1 MSQGSSQR
9 SIHKQRST
17 LTCNTNEGRII
28 MMEYFFCLG
37 PFSDMT
43 LDKLKQKSKGHFV
56 FCHGLLQYER
66 DSFVIKMFLLGI
78 EQLVRAFSIYLHSLI
93 KANETRIAKIK
104 NTDIGTAIN
113 HVGRFRDCDDL
124 RVFLSTDMVSLL

>member
-1 MSQGSSQR
+1 
-9 SIHKQRST
+9 
-17 LTCNTNEGRII
+17 
-28 MMEYFFCLG
+28 
-37 PFSDMT
+37 
-43 LDKLKQKSKGHFV
+43 
-56 FCHGLLQYER
+56 
-66 DSFVIKMFLLGI
+66 MFLLGI

-104 NTDIGTAIN
+104 NTDIVGTAIN